1 MKNYTMQPIH
11 CPPPFILSFELSFP
25 FLDRNKLRADT
36 RNNPFLQFPCYSL
49 PAIDYQSTPT
59 SCCGLVPGAFIIPFV
74 LMLITMGLPIFFLEL
89 AVGQYSGLGPNEA
102 FKRMAPALEGLGY
115 CTLVVILL
123 VMVYYMVIVAWTLFY
138 TFLSFLPKLSWAYC
152 DNDFNTNRKYTDKIT
167 NRPSPSSRV

>member
-1 MKNYTMQPIH
+1 
-11 CPPPFILSFELSFP
+11 
-25 FLDRNKLRADT
+25 
-36 RNNPFLQFPCYSL
+36 
-49 PAIDYQSTPT
+49 
-59 SCCGLVPGAFIIPFV
+59 
-74 LMLITMGLPIFFLEL
+74 MGLPIFFLEL

-167 NRPSPSSRV
+167 NRPSPFSRVLNFRKRPPPSPPLHPRGSRSTCYLA

>member
-1 MKNYTMQPIH
+1 
-11 CPPPFILSFELSFP
+11 
-25 FLDRNKLRADT
+25 
-36 RNNPFLQFPCYSL
+36 
-49 PAIDYQSTPT
+49 
-59 SCCGLVPGAFIIPFV
+59 
-74 LMLITMGLPIFFLEL
+74 MLITMGLPIFFLEL

-167 NRPSPSSRV
+167 NRPSPFSRVLNFRKRPSLPPPPLPSTRAAPVQLVI